1 MSTPKPR
8 IAVIVGTTRPSR
20 WGMEPATWIRDKI
33 EADGR
38 MAADIVDLA
47 TFDLPLFDEMASNKW
62 MPSADPRAVAWQEAV
77 GQYDGYVFVVAE
89 YNHSISGALKNAL
102 DQAFVEWGRKPAA
115 MVGYGGVGAA
125 RAVEHLRNIAVELR
139 MVNVASAV
147 HVAAGA
153 FMQAHP
159 MGKGEGMG
167 AVDAMLAPS
176 AAEMIGELH
185 WWADLLKGARAGA
198 EDAAA
203 A

>member
-1 MSTPKPR
+1 MNDQKPR

-20 WGMEPATWIRDKI
+20 WGMEPAGWIRDKI

-38 MAADIVDLA
+38 MSAEIVDLA
-47 TFDLPLFDEMASNKW
+47 AFDLPLFEEMASNKW
-62 MPSADPRAVAWQEAV
+62 MPSANPKAVAWQEAV
-77 GQYDGYVFVVAE
+77 DGYDGYVFIVAE

-153 FMQAHP
+153 FIQAHP
-159 MGKGEGMG
+159 LGQGQGMA

-176 AAEMIGELH
+176 AEEMIGELY
-185 WWADLLKGARAGA
+185 WWADLLKDASKA
-198 EDAAA
+198 EASKAA
-203 A
+203 

>member
-1 MSTPKPR
+1 MNDQKPR

-20 WGMEPATWIRDKI
+20 WGMEPAGWIRDKI

-38 MAADIVDLA
+38 MSAEIVDLA
-47 TFDLPLFDEMASNKW
+47 AFDLPLFEEMASNKW
-62 MPSADPRAVAWQEAV
+62 MPSANPKAVAWQEAV
-77 GQYDGYVFVVAE
+77 DGYDGYVFIVAE

-153 FMQAHP
+153 FLQAHP
-159 MGKGEGMG
+159 LGQGEGMA

-176 AAEMIGELH
+176 AEEMIGELY
-185 WWADLLKGARAGA
+185 WWADLLKDARKV
-198 EDAAA
+198 EAAKA

>member
-1 MSTPKPR
+1 MNDQKPR

-20 WGMEPATWIRDKI
+20 RGMEPAGWIRDKI

-38 MAADIVDLA
+38 MSAEIVDLA
-47 TFDLPLFDEMASNKW
+47 AFDLPLFEEMASNKW
-62 MPSADPRAVAWQEAV
+62 MPSANPKAVAWQEAV

-139 MVNVASAV
+139 MVIVASAV

-153 FMQAHP
+153 FLQAHP
-159 MGKGEGMG
+159 LGQGEGMA

-176 AAEMIGELH
+176 AEEMIGELY
-185 WWADLLKGARAGA
+185 WWADLLKDARKA
-198 EDAAA
+198 EAVKAA
-203 A
+203 

>member
-1 MSTPKPR
+1 MNDQKPR

-20 WGMEPATWIRDKI
+20 WGMEPAGWIRDKI

-38 MAADIVDLA
+38 MSAEIVDLA
-47 TFDLPLFDEMASNKW
+47 AFDLPLFEEMASNKW
-62 MPSADPRAVAWQEAV
+62 MPSANPKAVAWQEAV
-77 GQYDGYVFVVAE
+77 DGYDGYVFIVAE

-153 FMQAHP
+153 FLQAHP
-159 MGKGEGMG
+159 LGQGEGMA

-176 AAEMIGELH
+176 AEEMIGELY
-185 WWADLLKGARAGA
+185 WWADLLKDARKA
-198 EDAAA
+198 EAAKA

>member
-1 MSTPKPR
+1 MNDQKPR

-20 WGMEPATWIRDKI
+20 WGMEPAGWIRDKI

-38 MAADIVDLA
+38 MSAEIVDLA
-47 TFDLPLFDEMASNKW
+47 AFDLPLFEEMASNKW
-62 MPSADPRAVAWQEAV
+62 MPSANPKAVAWQEAV
-77 GQYDGYVFVVAE
+77 DGYDGYVFIVAE

-153 FMQAHP
+153 FIQAHP
-159 MGKGEGMG
+159 LGQGQGMA

-176 AAEMIGELH
+176 AEEMIGELY
-185 WWADLLKGARAGA
+185 WWADLLKDARKA
-198 EDAAA
+198 EAAKA